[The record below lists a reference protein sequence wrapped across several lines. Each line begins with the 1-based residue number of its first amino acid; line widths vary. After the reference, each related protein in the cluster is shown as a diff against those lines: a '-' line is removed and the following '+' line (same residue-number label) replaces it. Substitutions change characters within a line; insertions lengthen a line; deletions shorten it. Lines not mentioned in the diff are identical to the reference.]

1 MTGAEAT
8 ILGALLGGGFV
19 MGGTALTSVSGLKT
33 AKVTAK
39 AQADLEQA
47 SRRQKRI
54 EDAYTEIQIYV
65 ARCLDHIFA
74 CSTHWADSGADVPL
88 PPRMEEH
95 RRASV
100 RLYSDDDVR
109 TALDAFDLKLS
120 SFLAYVDLYRTY
132 KDAAVAGSPGGVTDK
147 RDARKAMT
155 TLSEEL
161 NDIANALFKR
171 MHEDL
176 RET

>member
-8 ILGALLGGGFV
+8 VVGALLGGGFV
-19 MGGTALTSVSGLKT
+19 LGGTALTSVSGLKT

-47 SRRQKRI
+47 GRRQKRI
-54 EDAYTEIQIYV
+54 EDAYIEIQIYV
-65 ARCLDHIFA
+65 ARCLDLVFA
-74 CSTHWADSGADVPL
+74 CSSHWADSEDDVPL

-95 RRASV
+95 RRAAV
-100 RLYSDDDVR
+100 RLYSDDEVR
-109 TALDAFDLKLS
+109 TALDVFDSKFS
-120 SFLAYVDLYRTY
+120 SFLAYVDLYRTH
-132 KDAAVAGSPGGVTDK
+132 KGDAVARLPGGVTDK
-147 RDARKAMT
+147 RDARKAMM

-161 NDIANALFKR
+161 NQISNALFER

-176 RET
+176 TET